1 MISNKR
7 ILITGSSGM
16 LGSNACLMMNDLF
29 SLTGIY
35 YSNQTNLYDINSIKL
50 DIRNNELC
58 KKEISKINPDIVIH
72 CAAITDL
79 DLCESNKKLAYDVNT
94 YGTKNILD
102 SINKNCHF
110 IYISTDNIYNN
121 GNQFN
126 KEDAKTN
133 ITNIYGDTKQK
144 AEHII
149 MNSKIKYT
157 ILRTNFF
164 GWHSAGRKTGL
175 LNFIYNNLKD
185 NNQITLFQDVY
196 FTPISIPNLINGL
209 IEIINKSITGIYNFA
224 GQERISKLEF
234 GLIVADI
241 FKLEKK
247 LIIPIS
253 IDEKG
258 FKANRP
264 KEMSMDSKKISK
276 HVSVPQSVRNQL
288 IELQLSI

>member
-1 MISNKR
+1 MNSSKNKR

-16 LGSNACLMMNDLF
+16 LGSNACLLMNNSF
-29 SLTGIY
+29 SITGTY
-35 YSNQTNLYDINSIKL
+35 FSNKPYLNNIKSIKL

-58 KKEISKINPDIVIH
+58 KKEISSINPDIIIH

-79 DLCESNKKLAYDVNT
+79 DLCETNKKLAYDVNT
-94 YGTKNILD
+94 DGTKNVLE

-110 IYISTDNIYNN
+110 IFISTDNIYNN
-121 GNQFN
+121 GKQFN
-126 KEDAKTN
+126 RENAKNN

-149 MNSKIKYT
+149 MNSKIKHT

-164 GWHSAGRKTGL
+164 GWHLAERETGF
-175 LNFIYNNLKD
+175 LNFVYNNLK
-185 NNQITLFQDVY
+185 NYNQITLFHDVY
-196 FTPISIPNLINGL
+196 FTPISIPNLIIGL
-209 IEIINKSITGIYNFA
+209 IEIIKHGITGTYNF
-224 GQERISKLEF
+224 GGHERLSKLDF
-234 GLIVADI
+234 GLLVADI

-258 FKANRP
+258 FIANRP
-264 KEMSMDSKKISK
+264 KEMSMDSNKISK
-276 HVSVPQSVRNQL
+276 YVSVPQR
-288 IELQLSI
+288 